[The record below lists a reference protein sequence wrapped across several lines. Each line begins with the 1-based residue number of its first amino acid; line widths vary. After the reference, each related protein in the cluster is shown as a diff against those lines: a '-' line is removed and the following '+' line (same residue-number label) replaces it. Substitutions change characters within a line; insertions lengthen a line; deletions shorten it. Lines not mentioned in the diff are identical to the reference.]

1 MILERGHAPLFEMP
15 ADLYLSDPIDNSQYL
30 LEPDSVNDNSAAI
43 RKPAVNKVFDVGN
56 MYVVLA
62 LTVDPSAGFGSMHS
76 DSWNTHAQSAYIS
89 SEVPN
94 YQYIAIESSQY
105 LAFCTALDEY
115 APQVK
120 QCIKSVFVCPASL
133 LSFGSSFTF
142 AQTTCYTVQAKD
154 RQTQIFLD
162 FDKGLF
168 NFGRQYENIAKLY
181 TFPYSWLEITDE
193 NGNNRQ
199 IRIEETQGYLELSY
213 MLNAVLPAINISAYI
228 NGASKGSAVIDFKTL
243 DNNTLTIDGNS
254 WTLQWNWAIPQ
265 FAVIQSA
272 HKQNDFDH
280 R

>member
-1 MILERGHAPLFEMP
+1 M
-15 ADLYLSDPIDNSQYL
+15 
-30 LEPDSVNDNSAAI
+30 
-43 RKPAVNKVFDVGN
+43 
-56 MYVVLA
+56 
-62 LTVDPSAGFGSMHS
+62 
-76 DSWNTHAQSAYIS
+76 
-89 SEVPN
+89 
-94 YQYIAIESSQY
+94 
-105 LAFCTALDEY
+105 
-115 APQVK
+115 
-120 QCIKSVFVCPASL
+120 
-133 LSFGSSFTF
+133 
-142 AQTTCYTVQAKD
+142 QAKD

-193 NGNNRQ
+193 KGNKRQ

-272 HKQNDFDH
+272 HKQNDFH
-280 R
+280 F